1 MTTRTLDMANVIA
14 SDVTIAG
21 DKTLSGDITFS
32 GDVIP
37 STPLSHKNLIINGAM
52 QVAQRATSAT
62 DVNGSSGYFTV
73 DRWKHWE
80 ATDGIYQSSQYSM
93 SNAEQNTTGHSK
105 ALKLNVKSGSADSSL
120 GSTQY
125 AFVGTLIEAQD
136 LQHLQYGTANAKT
149 ITLSFWIKSS
159 KTGTY
164 NLSIN
169 KFDSTATRI
178 AMEYTINSAN
188 TWEQKTI
195 TITPT
200 EGSTSLITSS
210 AGAIGNDNG
219 IGMEI
224 IWILSVGSTYSGA
237 TANTWTTN
245 QNHIGTSN
253 QVNWMDSD
261 SNDLYITG
269 VQLEIGDNATPFEH
283 RSFADEFARC
293 ARYYFRIEG
302 DIYDMICVGQR
313 HNTSNMIFPYQLP
326 VPLRTN
332 SPTITQA
339 NLGIWYNF
347 VGSWST
353 SYSGVNFYSQTNSV
367 PFHTMHFQLTGTST
381 SINHGI
387 LATQNNGYLAV
398 DAEL

>member
-1 MTTRTLDMANVIA
+1 MTTRTLDLANVIS
-14 SDVTIAG
+14 SDTTFAG
-21 DKTLSGDITFS
+21 DKTFTGDI
-32 GDVIP
+32 IP
-37 STPLSHKNLIINGAM
+37 SSPLSHRNLIINGAM
-52 QVAQRATSAT
+52 QVSQRTTSAT

-93 SNAEQNTTGHSK
+93 SNADQNTTGHSK
-105 ALKLNVKSGSADSSL
+105 ALKLNVKSGNSDSSL

-136 LQHLQYGTANAKT
+136 LQHLRYGTANAKT

-210 AGAIGNDNG
+210 AGAIANDNG

-269 VQLEIGDNATPFEH
+269 VQLELGDNATPFEH
-283 RSFADEFARC
+283 RSYGDELSKC
-293 ARYYFRIEG
+293 QRYFETG
-302 DIYDMICVGQR
+302 LAGASGGL
-313 HNTSNMIFPYQLP
+313 SNGSGYTGGH
-326 VPLRTN
+326 VWYKTTKR
-332 SPTITQA
+332 TQA
-339 NLGIWYNF
+339 TLTQSNQSYNNVYDYGGGGPDIFLGQNGGGNAINDIHGF
-347 VGSWST
+347 IFNATNAGSAV
-353 SYSGVNFYSQTNSV
+353 SYKFTYTANS
-367 PFHTMHFQLTGTST
+367 
-381 SINHGI
+381 
-387 LATQNNGYLAV
+387 
-398 DAEL
+398 EL

>member
-1 MTTRTLDMANVIA
+1 MTTRTLDLANVIS
-14 SDVTIAG
+14 SDATFAG
-21 DKTLSGDITFS
+21 DKTFSGDITFS

-37 STPLSHKNLIINGAM
+37 STPLSHRNLIINGAM

-93 SNAEQNTTGHSK
+93 FNAEQNTTGHSK

-136 LQHLQYGTANAKT
+136 LQHLRYGTANAKT

-210 AGAIGNDNG
+210 AGAIANDNG

-261 SNDLYITG
+261 SNDLYLTG
-269 VQLEIGDNATPFEH
+269 VQLELGDNATPFEH
-283 RSFADEFARC
+283 RSFADELRRC
-293 ARYYFRIEG
+293 QRYYIQFSGTVYSFCHNSFETSRILNVHPIE
-302 DIYDMICVGQR
+302 MR
-313 HNTSNMIFPYQLP
+313 ATP
-326 VPLRTN
+326 
-332 SPTITQA
+332 
-339 NLGIWYNF
+339 
-347 VGSWST
+347 
-353 SYSGVNFYSQTNSV
+353 
-367 PFHTMHFQLTGTST
+367 TGTVTGSGT
-381 SINHGI
+381 ISFDTLGKQGASIYASGI
-387 LATQNNGYLAV
+387 NAGHNSQVTAYTLL
-398 DAEL
+398 AEL